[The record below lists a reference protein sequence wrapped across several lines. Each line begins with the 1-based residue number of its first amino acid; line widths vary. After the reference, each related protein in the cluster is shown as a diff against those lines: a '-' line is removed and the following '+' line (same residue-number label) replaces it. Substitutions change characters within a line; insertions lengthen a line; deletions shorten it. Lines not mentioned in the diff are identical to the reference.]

1 MLGQDCSCSK
11 DSRWIFNLHSKLR
24 SNMQILQYYIMNG
37 LWYDEWAS
45 CHPPKTERVKQSG
58 QGLSDIRNETQVYI
72 FSTWYIP
79 KKVKLLLHESKKLG
93 SSKAKEEWRGAR
105 WRPPSHSSIQYSA
118 ARARPRCHAHSGV
131 ITDSYLHLGC
141 SWGQRAGTGAAVNIL
156 NTTLKWLRERET
168 GSQEQ
173 QKQLYEILWYDHK

>member
-1 MLGQDCSCSK
+1 MSQLHRFPKLLSPLMAPHSQHPNSPVLVWMGGA
-11 DSRWIFNLHSKLR
+11 WISHGHWVDR
-24 SNMQILQYYIMNG
+24 SFRH
-37 LWYDEWAS
+37 LWL
-45 CHPPKTERVKQSG
+45 PPAPNITERSESW
-58 QGLSDIRNETQVYI
+58 GLSEIRNETQVYI

-93 SSKAKEEWRGAR
+93 SSKAKEEWRDAR

-141 SWGQRAGTGAAVNIL
+141 SWAAAGRDRGC
-156 NTTLKWLRERET
+156 
-168 GSQEQ
+168 S
-173 QKQLYEILWYDHK
+173 